1 MDSDATTKPPKILN
15 RKLNYQHLL
24 KMEQAPRSLPNLI
37 HAWDPSLIQGIDLL
51 TTRNTCV
58 NVLKEMLMLTEAFGM
73 YFVLDPIDGNVASC
87 VH

>member
-1 MDSDATTKPPKILN
+1 MDSATSTKPPNVLYQL
-15 RKLNYQHLL
+15 LNYGHLL
-24 KMEQAPRSLPNLI
+24 KMEHAPRSRPNLI